1 MMKQQ
6 KNAIRL
12 PMAVNE
18 MVSQPR
24 GFNLLALPII
34 GPFFRWKYARFVLQ
48 LPLLILVALMLI
60 DGFTGRQ
67 IAARNVA
74 TTAAWVHYRGLL
86 VIALAIIGNLFC
98 AACPLMFTRGLTRFV
113 EKFLPRK
120 LEWPRF
126 LRNKWLVLIVLLAF
140 FVSYEVFNLWASPY
154 ITAWI
159 ALGYFGAVFLIDTL
173 FPAGTFCKYVCPLG
187 NFNFSLSS
195 VSPTQI
201 VAVDPDVCRT
211 CVHKPCLYGRETAVD
226 ASAAGDRAA
235 FIPLAEIINQ
245 NGSGFFPGCETGLY
259 VPTMTG
265 NTDCTLCMNCVRA
278 CPYDNVALTTR
289 APWREL
295 TQRVWDKTRHSMLWL
310 GMLVA
315 VWGVMN
321 AFAMIPQFFDLADQI
336 ALTFN
341 TTNEAFIITSLFA
354 VVTVLGMSAFA
365 LFAVLSERIGTGKWQ
380 LRAAIRRW
388 GYVVVALGFGFWT
401 AHYLFHFLT
410 GATAAVP
417 VLEHF
422 FSYRGANLTPNWRL
436 AQLVPSQLLFPL
448 QAIITALYAMVS
460 MIITGRIGM
469 RDFGRNG
476 VLAMWPMLVFIL
488 LFTLLQL
495 LILGQPMEMR
505 GSILG
510 PNLLQ
515 P

>member
-1 MMKQQ
+1 MTNKEHG
-6 KNAIRL
+6 IRL
-12 PMAVNE
+12 PMLDNQ

-24 GFNLLALPII
+24 GWNLLALPII
-34 GPFFRWKYARFVLQ
+34 GPFLRWKYARFVLQ
-48 LPLLILVALMLI
+48 LPLIILVVLMLI

-98 AACPLMFTRGLTRFV
+98 AACPLMFTRGATRFF

-126 LRNKWLVLIVLLAF
+126 LRNKWLVVVLLLAI
-140 FVSYEVFNLWASPY
+140 FVSYEVFNLWASPWL
-154 ITAWI
+154 TAWI
-159 ALGYFGAVFLIDTL
+159 TVGYFATVFAIDTL

-187 NFNFSLSS
+187 NFNFSLAS

-201 VAVDPDVCRT
+201 VAVDPDVCRA
-211 CVHKPCLYGRETAVD
+211 CVHKPCLYGRETWESEAE
-226 ASAAGDRAA
+226 SGGRAA
-235 FIPLAEIINQ
+235 FIALNEITNP
-245 NGSGFFPGCETGLY
+245 NGTGYFPGCETGLY

-265 NTDCTLCMNCVRA
+265 NSDCTLCLNCVRA
-278 CPYDNVALTTR
+278 CPYDNVAISTR
-289 APWREL
+289 TPWREL
-295 TQRVWDKTRHSMLWL
+295 ANKVWDKTRQSMLWM
-310 GMLVA
+310 GMLIA

-321 AFAMIPQFFDLADQI
+321 AFAMIPQFFELADEI
-336 ALTFN
+336 ALTLH
-341 TTNEAFIITSLFA
+341 TTNEALIITSLFT
-354 VVTVLGMSAFA
+354 VVTIVGIGSFGLFA
-365 LFAVLSERIGTGKWQ
+365 LLSEKIGTGKWD
-380 LRAAIRRW
+380 LRGAVQRW

-422 FSYRGANLTPNWRL
+422 FSYRGANLSPNWRL

-448 QAIITALYAMVS
+448 QAVITAVYAGVS

-469 RDFGRNG
+469 RDFGRKG
-476 VLAMWPMLVFIL
+476 VLAMWPMLMYIL

-510 PNLLQ
+510 PNLLN